1 MYTAAP
7 NGDVESYAEF
17 RNAHGGA
24 MAVWRILSEKYLNA
38 KGPAFMMLM
47 MQGFKPLFDMHK
59 QGKLEPWEAVVL
71 TTTYDKVF
79 IPIEHV
85 ASVASAF
92 EKFVEENAEYGKQFV
107 FSIPEQAKNL
117 RFLLT
122 EVEEKGWRG
131 IGWNQNS
138 VSEAIWTG
146 QYGLKEDPDEHFPYN
161 IDRDTKHWV
170 WPEDKGDEED
180 AERSLQ

>member
-1 MYTAAP
+1 MYTAGP
-7 NGDVESYAEF
+7 SGDVEPYAEF

-24 MAVWRILSEKYLNA
+24 MAVWRILSEKYLNV
-38 KGPAFMMLM
+38 KGPEFMMLM

-71 TTTYDKVF
+71 TTTYDRVF
-79 IPIEHV
+79 IPIEHI

-92 EKFVEENAEYGKQFV
+92 EKFVEEYGAAQEGMA

-122 EVEEKGWRG
+122 EVDEKGWRG
-131 IGWNQNS
+131 VGWNQNS
-138 VSEAIWTG
+138 VSDAIWTG
-146 QYGLKEDPDEHFPYN
+146 EYDKEEGDNIPYN
-161 IDRDTKHWV
+161 VDRDDKHWV
-170 WPEDKGDEED
+170 WPENKAD
-180 AERSLQ
+180 AEGAAE

>member
-1 MYTAAP
+1 
-7 NGDVESYAEF
+7 
-17 RNAHGGA
+17 
-24 MAVWRILSEKYLNA
+24 MAIWRVLAEKYLGTN
-38 KGPAFMMLM
+38 GPEFMMLLV
-47 MQGFKPLFDMHK
+47 QGFKPLFDLHK

-79 IPIEHV
+79 IPIEHI

-92 EKFVEENAEYGKQFV
+92 EKFVEEYGPSQEGMV

-117 RFLLT
+117 RFMLT

-131 IGWNQNS
+131 VGWNQNS
-138 VSEAIWTG
+138 ISEAIWTG
-146 QYGLKEDPDEHFPYN
+146 EYDEEVGDRIPYN

-170 WPEDKGDEED
+170 WPKNKVEQAAAGGAAK
-180 AERSLQ
+180 

>member
-1 MYTAAP
+1 MYVAGRE
-7 NGDVESYAEF
+7 GDVEPYAEF
-17 RNAHGGA
+17 RNAHGGS
-24 MAVWRILSEKYLNA
+24 MAVWRILSEKYLDA

-47 MQGFKPLFDMHK
+47 MQGFKPLFDLHK

-79 IPIEHV
+79 IPIEHI

-92 EKFVEENAEYGKQFV
+92 EKFVEVHGPSQEGMV

-131 IGWNQNS
+131 VGWNQNS

-146 QYGLKEDPDEHFPYN
+146 SRDDEPVPYN

-170 WPEDKGDEED
+170 WPENKADVIDVEGSAK
-180 AERSLQ
+180 